1 MISVCFLFFK
11 IPLPRGGSYLP
22 LSFPQALSTE
32 FRVHW
37 IGGHAQSAQTG
48 LRWSPGPMN
57 SFFRVN
63 EHRGEGVAMS
73 VCVRA
78 HACTPHPDTVKTL

>member
-1 MISVCFLFFK
+1 MISVF
-11 IPLPRGGSYLP
+11 PAQRGGLILP

-37 IGGHAQSAQTG
+37 RDGHAPSAQTG

-57 SFFRVN
+57 SFFNLCIYNHDQVN
-63 EHRGEGVAMS
+63 SLITMRYYSGKSNLS
-73 VCVRA
+73 V
-78 HACTPHPDTVKTL
+78 